1 MNLEFKKWLQV
12 FLLNCSFGDIE
23 FYHFPVDQSWHN
35 GFHHFNHFTMITI
48 STSSPYL
55 HIKFE
60 LLILDLKLSQL
71 FCIIIVFILTFN
83 YSSNQMEF
91 PPVPVSFEAFFY
103 VFHLS
108 SSIHCHPREERRLPK
123 YLVSKH
129 QYQDLVS
136 PVGT

>member
-1 MNLEFKKWLQV
+1 MHLDFKKWLQV
-12 FLLNCSFGDIE
+12 FLLNGSFGDME
-23 FYHFPVDQSWHN
+23 FYYFPLDQSWYS
-35 GFHHFNHFTMITI
+35 GFHDFNHFTMITI

-55 HIKFE
+55 RIKFE
-60 LLILDLKLSQL
+60 LLILDLKLPQL
-71 FCIIIVFILTFN
+71 FCIVSVLTFN

-91 PPVPVSFEAFFY
+91 PPVPVSFGAFFC

-123 YLVSKH
+123 YLVSKP